1 MAKKKKKLENGAFLV
16 YFDNIAK
23 EKKIDREVVVNAI
36 KEAFETAYTKKLEDE
51 TRSLLNTKTKKVNNK
66 SKDGTR
72 LSNAL
77 VRCDVDLANNVLD
90 FYHQFK
96 VVKEDDIQ
104 DDFIEISDEDP
115 RAVNNNLKVGD
126 YYEEK
131 VDLASFTKGDVD
143 KFISVFKQ
151 QINAAEKN
159 ALFETFKGKI
169 GEIVTGVVEKSDNCV
184 LVNLGSS
191 RDGALATLYR
201 KDLIGDE
208 KFNPGDP
215 IKVYI
220 ESIGASKGDKKDDLI
235 KISRSCSGFLKKLFF
250 NEIHE
255 IYDGTVEIVGIA
267 RIPGVKAK
275 VSVTTKDPN
284 VDPSGACIGPNGSRI
299 QAVVSQLGNKTK
311 EKVDVITYKENR
323 GLYIQECLKPVQ
335 VIGIKFDDEKGIAT
349 VVVPDEFKNQA
360 IGQRGV
366 NAILT
371 RMLLNLKEIKIIG
384 VSEAVEQNIEY
395 KLFEEFEV
403 EAREEQRRKTREE
416 SLRKANETIA
426 KVIKEEEKAEDFLSK
441 DETLVEEEEII
452 AETPVEEV
460 KEEVETIKPKKE
472 EEVIEK
478 VNVATTISLD
488 DLEASLEEEKKNTQ
502 ETYKK
507 KKKETKV
514 EETKVVKDES
524 KPKEKMS
531 IYTDEE
537 LEALQDEEFDEEFD
551 DDDSFEEYDD
561 DSYYEE

>member
-1 MAKKKKKLENGAFLV
+1 MKKKKKLPNGAFLE

-23 EKKIDREVVVNAI
+23 EKRIDREVVINAI
-36 KEAFETAYTKKLEDE
+36 KEGFETAYTKKLEDE
-51 TRSLLNTKTKKVNNK
+51 TKAMFNTKNKKTNNK
-66 SKDGTR
+66 GKDGVK

-77 VRCDVDLANNVLD
+77 VRYDIDLEKNVLD
-90 FYHQFK
+90 FYHQYK

-115 RAVNNNLKVGD
+115 RAVNNNLHVGD

-131 VDLASFTKGDVD
+131 VDLATFTKGDVD

-159 ALFETFKGKI
+159 ALLEIFKSKI
-169 GEIVTGVVEKSDNCV
+169 GEIVTGTVEKVDHCV
-184 LVNLGSS
+184 LVNLGNS
-191 RDGALATLYR
+191 RDGALATLYK

-208 KFNPGDP
+208 TFKPGDS
-215 IKVYI
+215 IQVYV
-220 ESIGASKGDKKDDLI
+220 ESIGVTKGGKKDDLI
-235 KISRSCSGFLKKLFF
+235 KISRSCNGFLKKLFF

-311 EKVDVITYKENR
+311 EKVDVITFKENR
-323 GLYIQECLKPVQ
+323 GLYIQECLKPAQ
-335 VIGIKFDDEKGIAT
+335 IIGIKFDDEKEVAT
-349 VVVPDEFKNQA
+349 VIVPDEVKNQA

-371 RMLLNLKEIKIIG
+371 RMLLGLKEIKIIG
-384 VSEAVEQNIEY
+384 ISEAIEQNIEY
-395 KLFEEFEV
+395 KLFEEFEI

-416 SLRKANETIA
+416 SLRKANESIA
-426 KVIKEEEKAEDFLSK
+426 KIVKEEEQAEDFLSK
-441 DETLVEEEEII
+441 DEGSVEEEELLG
-452 AETPVEEV
+452 ETSVEPVVEETV
-460 KEEVETIKPKKE
+460 EPVKAKEEV
-472 EEVIEK
+472 VEK
-478 VNVATTISLD
+478 VNVNTTISLD
-488 DLEASLEEEKKNTQ
+488 DLEASLEEEKKTTQ
-502 ETYKK
+502 ETSKK
-507 KKKETKV
+507 KKKESKV
-514 EETKVVKDES
+514 EESKVTKEDS

-537 LEALQDEEFDEEFD
+537 LEALENEEFD
-551 DDDSFEEYDD
+551 DDFEDEDNFEEYDD